1 MGTFLLLALTFVTF
15 LGAVA
20 SLPPKVVRRLDRAIS
35 ETVLEKWR
43 PLVLVTVGIRGDVAT
58 EVLRYAEPSSP
69 SIVIESTNNVT
80 LLERALGREMTRG
93 AHAVLFSA
101 PPPDGPQRIFN
112 LLRPDTY
119 LRPHITLVCLT
130 PASAFGRPCGST
142 RRLQHSL
149 IVLKDGNVGICKG
162 LYELSEA
169 ELWSGLRHSGVV
181 IACGYEG
188 EFRDNQFATVILEA
202 LKFLNASVTLRQGG
216 MFRTTTA
223 RRKHLEDT
231 PADVTFV
238 YEILT
243 EASPSHHHISPLLL
257 EKRVL
262 FYAHVSQARVQ
273 ASTGGQ
279 FLSRSLWAI
288 SFVAAAVFGSSL
300 VAVAVARMTEGSL
313 HEPGSGVLA
322 VFLCIA
328 LSKSYTVSRA
338 KFSSSTRRVLF
349 SFWSLSCACIVVYV
363 QSVLTSAVIVP
374 LERKEVLTF
383 RRFCEAIQKGALC
396 PCGDSE
402 AFVYFHL
409 LTETGNLMNPCAEN
423 DTKTRDC
430 LFDLEKE
437 KCPQRVRENSRVG
450 IAVGDGEGT
459 CQQPLG
465 HDLIIGQ
472 QPLGTLLRGS
482 YIRRGYPLARN
493 FHSLVRR
500 EMETGLFA
508 RLASLRKTACGEKLY
523 REEFLAQNTPSVAC
537 IVGFALS
544 TLVCA
549 GEILMSRLSAA
560 MSPAPA
566 LLLVLGVA
574 VAGAV
579 VPSPPTMVKQPKHEQ
594 LYQVSQSQ
602 DELDKPFLLECE
614 AQGNPEPTYE
624 WTKNNK
630 EFDYVSYD
638 KRISQQPR
646 RGTLVFTKPDDVDE
660 GLYQCRATNLHGTSV
675 SNAVFLRKAELNN
688 FAEESTKE
696 VYVVEGDPLS
706 LDCNP
711 PTGYPRP
718 NIFWLIQYMSGALRN
733 VNSSRITADPE
744 GDLHFSRV
752 ELGDA
757 LSDAVYTCSAT
768 SIFRRE
774 YKIGNKI
781 QLKVE
786 PTSSAGKAE
795 HAPVKQ
801 YLSPPNLV
809 ALRGHELKLYCIYG
823 GTPLPQISW
832 SKRGS
837 NPTSRRFTYANYGKT
852 LEIRSTHAMHVK
864 VEAAPYWLRV
874 PDNTNAAE
882 EESVSFEC
890 AATGIPEPKLQWFVN
905 GVPIEKAEPNPRR
918 KVEGPLM
925 TIESLAKR
933 DTAVYQCNASN
944 PHGYAF
950 RDFYLN
956 VLALPPTITEAPEQL
971 SLAVVTSRVTLRCR
985 VFGAPRPD
993 VKWMKEAQELTGG
1006 RYKVLDSGDL
1016 QIDDL
1021 LVTDQGEYTCYASNK
1036 FGDASA
1042 SGSLEVK
1049 GKTIIRQPPENYEV
1063 AADKSATFRCNAEA
1077 DPSLELKIQWLF
1089 NGQPVDPEADA
1100 RMVQAG
1106 DNSLTIT
1113 RTIELDSGI
1122 YTCVAHTELDSDRAQ
1137 ATLTVQD
1144 VPNPPQ
1150 MVRVECDSLM
1160 ALVEW
1165 KPTGDRRAPI
1175 LSYSIQYN
1183 TSFSPDTWEDA
1194 FVNIP
1199 APDTKFKVSM
1209 SPWANYTFRVVARNK
1224 IGPSLPSGAS
1234 SRCTTPEDV
1243 PHKNPDRVMGRGDR
1257 FDNLLISW
1265 TPMPPIEHNAPGF
1278 FYKVLW
1284 KRDDLPDATWSSR
1297 LIEDWKQNRHV
1308 EYGQPTFK
1316 PYRIKV
1322 EAHNRRGQAH
1332 TAATEVIG
1340 YSGENVPLAA
1350 PQDFKLA
1357 NVVDARSANFTW
1369 SPVSPESVRGHFR
1382 GYKIQTWTPDE
1393 GEEKL
1398 REVVVPANVT
1408 TALVSLFRPFSRNL
1422 VHCLVF
1428 NDMYNG
1434 PPSDSIEFNT
1444 PEGTPGPVA
1453 SFEGIPMGSTG
1464 VYLLWKRPLE
1474 TNGVLTGYHIY
1485 YEEVKGTQLGPK
1497 MERQPPVRDPLE
1509 SRAKL
1514 AGLKPRTKYR
1524 ITIQAATAQ
1533 GQGDPYF
1540 IELETADQSERVP
1553 DMPDFTWAYLPDRDG
1568 HAAVQTGGLA
1578 IRAPGSPN
1586 AVAGAAWFIGMMC
1599 ALALLLLLLI
1609 LVCLVK
1615 RNRGGKYSVHDKEV
1629 AQGRDLDYDGGF
1641 HEYSKPAQQGAP
1653 VRGSRTSLHSSAKE
1667 SDSDSM
1673 AEYGEGDPGQFWR
1686 GRLLHRRATSPSALA
1701 TFV

>member
-1 MGTFLLLALTFVTF
+1 M
-15 LGAVA
+15 
-20 SLPPKVVRRLDRAIS
+20 
-35 ETVLEKWR
+35 
-43 PLVLVTVGIRGDVAT
+43 
-58 EVLRYAEPSSP
+58 
-69 SIVIESTNNVT
+69 
-80 LLERALGREMTRG
+80 
-93 AHAVLFSA
+93 
-101 PPPDGPQRIFN
+101 
-112 LLRPDTY
+112 
-119 LRPHITLVCLT
+119 
-130 PASAFGRPCGST
+130 
-142 RRLQHSL
+142 
-149 IVLKDGNVGICKG
+149 
-162 LYELSEA
+162 
-169 ELWSGLRHSGVV
+169 
-181 IACGYEG
+181 
-188 EFRDNQFATVILEA
+188 
-202 LKFLNASVTLRQGG
+202 
-216 MFRTTTA
+216 
-223 RRKHLEDT
+223 
-231 PADVTFV
+231 
-238 YEILT
+238 
-243 EASPSHHHISPLLL
+243 
-257 EKRVL
+257 
-262 FYAHVSQARVQ
+262 AHV
-273 ASTGGQ
+273 
-279 FLSRSLWAI
+279 
-288 SFVAAAVFGSSL
+288 
-300 VAVAVARMTEGSL
+300 
-313 HEPGSGVLA
+313 
-322 VFLCIA
+322 
-328 LSKSYTVSRA
+328 
-338 KFSSSTRRVLF
+338 
-349 SFWSLSCACIVVYV
+349 
-363 QSVLTSAVIVP
+363 
-374 LERKEVLTF
+374 
-383 RRFCEAIQKGALC
+383 
-396 PCGDSE
+396 
-402 AFVYFHL
+402 
-409 LTETGNLMNPCAEN
+409 
-423 DTKTRDC
+423 
-430 LFDLEKE
+430 
-437 KCPQRVRENSRVG
+437 
-450 IAVGDGEGT
+450 
-459 CQQPLG
+459 
-465 HDLIIGQ
+465 
-472 QPLGTLLRGS
+472 
-482 YIRRGYPLARN
+482 
-493 FHSLVRR
+493 
-500 EMETGLFA
+500 
-508 RLASLRKTACGEKLY
+508 
-523 REEFLAQNTPSVAC
+523 
-537 IVGFALS
+537 
-544 TLVCA
+544 
-549 GEILMSRLSAA
+549 
-560 MSPAPA
+560 PA
-566 LLLVLGVA
+566 LLLLLGAV

-614 AQGNPEPTYE
+614 AQGHPEPTYE

-688 FAEESTKE
+688 FAEETTKE

-718 NIFWLIQYMSGALRN
+718 NIFWLIQYSSGALRN

-768 SIFRRE
+768 SVFRRE

-809 ALRGHELKLYCIYG
+809 ALRGHELKLYCVYG

-837 NPTSRRFTYANYGKT
+837 NPTSRRFTYSNYGKT
-852 LEIRSTHAMHVK
+852 LEIRSVSFEDEGTYECQANNGVGVAQTHAMHVK

-905 GVPIEKAEPNPRR
+905 GVPVEKAEPNPRR
-918 KVEGPLM
+918 KVEGTLL
-925 TIESLAKR
+925 TIEALTKR

-971 SLAVVTSRVTLRCR
+971 TLAVVTSRVTLRCR
-985 VFGAPRPD
+985 VFGAPRPE

-1006 RYKVLDSGDL
+1006 RYRVLDSGDL

-1049 GKTIIRQPPENYEV
+1049 GKTLITQPPENYEV

-1077 DPSLELKIQWLF
+1077 DPSLELKIEWLF

-1122 YTCVAHTELDSDRAQ
+1122 YTCVARTELDSDRAQ

-1150 MVRVECDSLM
+1150 MVRIDCDGLM

-1257 FDNLLISW
+1257 FDNLLITW

-1284 KRDDLPDATWSSR
+1284 KRDDIPDATWSSR
-1297 LIEDWKQNRHV
+1297 IIEDWKLNRHV

-1357 NVVDARSANFTW
+1357 NVVDARTANFTW

-1408 TALVSLFRPFSRNL
+1408 TATVSLFRPFSRNL
-1422 VHCLVF
+1422 VHVLVF

-1434 PPSDSIEFNT
+1434 PPSDSIEFST
-1444 PEGTPGPVA
+1444 PEGVPGPVA

-1464 VYLLWKRPLE
+1464 IYLLWKRPLE

-1485 YEEVKGTQLGPK
+1485 YEEVRGTQLGPK

-1524 ITIQAATAQ
+1524 ITIHAATAQ
-1533 GQGDPYF
+1533 GQGDPNF
-1540 IELETADQSERVP
+1540 IELETADESERVP

-1568 HAAVQTGGLA
+1568 HAAVQVTWLPAMAGHPGSHFYVQYRRKGDETWETTMVEKNEDNILVKGLETGALYEMRVIAVDGKHQRPSRTEEVETGGLA
-1578 IRAPGSPN
+1578 IRAPGSPD

-1641 HEYSKPAQQGAP
+1641 HEYTKPAQQAP
-1653 VRGSRTSLHSSAKE
+1653 VRGSRTSLHSSTKE

-1673 AEYGEGDPGQFWR
+1673 AEYGEGDPGQF
-1686 GRLLHRRATSPSALA
+1686 GEDGSFIGEYGPKQRRQLQQLQQQRPPETTSPSALA